1 MIVALL
7 GYFSTM
13 IAALVGLM
21 FLLNSVL
28 SSSFIEHAHR
38 QPYPMPAMADAAI
51 PDEKP
56 AASVAL
62 TGVETRNPAV
72 AEKKSAGMKVA
83 RNQRRKEDLVRKEAL
98 AGRQQDREYSLAL
111 GYAEGDQRQAGG
123 FTLFGPRRF

>member
-13 IAALVGLM
+13 VAALVGLM

-28 SSSFIEHAHR
+28 SSSFIEHTHR
-38 QPYPMPAMADAAI
+38 QSYPVPAMADAAI
-51 PDEKP
+51 PEEKP
-56 AASVAL
+56 AATVAL

-72 AEKKSAGMKVA
+72 AEKKSAVMKVA
-83 RNQRRKEDLVRKEAL
+83 RNQRRKEDT
-98 AGRQQDREYSLAL
+98 AGRQQDRKYSLAL

-123 FTLFGPRRF
+123 FNPFGPRRF